1 MKQNSGVCSWETGV
15 CSFTITGLHGWGTT
29 RILSKME
36 LHPNHPQTRAL
47 SLTSSH
53 GSCLTPLSDP
63 QRPQSPP
70 TYLVYGEQP
79 QGKEYMVGQF
89 VDCAQAPGF
98 PAAGTWLCS
107 SCLSSDPYQSL
118 LPLSEPLST
127 SIHKAFPSISVIVPA
142 PCPSRSLFVSTL
154 DTILFFE
161 VTISE
166 FSSCS
171 QEALKAPYPSH
182 NLIETP
188 RSGHCMCIY
197 L

>member
-1 MKQNSGVCSWETGV
+1 MKQDSGVCSWETGV

-29 RILSKME
+29 RIPSKME
-36 LHPNHPQTRAL
+36 LHPNHPRTRAL

-53 GSCLTPLSDP
+53 GSCSLTPLSDL

-89 VDCAQAPGF
+89 VDCTQAPGF

-118 LPLSEPLST
+118 LPLSEPSLPRFLQGISQHFCDRPRPLPLKVSVCLNLGYNSLS
-127 SIHKAFPSISVIVPA
+127 
-142 PCPSRSLFVSTL
+142 
-154 DTILFFE
+154 
-161 VTISE
+161 
-166 FSSCS
+166 
-171 QEALKAPYPSH
+171 
-182 NLIETP
+182 
-188 RSGHCMCIY
+188 
-197 L
+197 